1 MYLASK
7 YEDVLPLNSKVV
19 SEKIAHGIITPKM
32 IVDKER
38 EFLQMF
44 QFQMD
49 FITPY
54 DFWQT
59 YTDKVEK
66 QLMHNLG
73 QMQESPFPKEKVTE
87 IMAKLNEMTMILI
100 KMSVQCAD
108 FLPYSS
114 STMTISAMYSATAFL
129 KHSKDY

>member
-19 SEKIAHGIITPKM
+19 SEKIAHGIITPKQ

-59 YTDKVEK
+59 YSDKVEK
-66 QLMHNLG
+66 
-73 QMQESPFPKEKVTE
+73 
-87 IMAKLNEMTMILI
+87 
-100 KMSVQCAD
+100 
-108 FLPYSS
+108 
-114 STMTISAMYSATAFL
+114 
-129 KHSKDY
+129 